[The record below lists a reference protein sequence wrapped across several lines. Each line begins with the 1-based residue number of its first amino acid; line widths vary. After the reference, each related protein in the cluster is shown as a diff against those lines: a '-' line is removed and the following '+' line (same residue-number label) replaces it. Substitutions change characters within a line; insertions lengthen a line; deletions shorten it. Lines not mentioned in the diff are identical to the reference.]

1 MHGGRS
7 FGISRSIESVT
18 PLSLII
24 ILQPIHLDWQ
34 KQNISPTS
42 PSSPQPA
49 QSRSANQAPAQ
60 LPAPSL
66 TISGTASVALT
77 LRRPK
82 SESLSWFHSY
92 LKPSHIKGI
101 ACCARVVIGLCSP
114 FHRRVADVLTD
125 WEWCGE
131 ESLRSSIPRLIGR
144 RPSGPRLPSADP
156 LGLQVQDAPAT

>member
-77 LRRPK
+77 LRRPRQ
-82 SESLSWFHSY
+82 ESLLCFDSCSE
-92 LKPSHIKGI
+92 PSHNGVM
-101 ACCARVVIGLCSP
+101 ACCSRLMLLYIAAAIYTPTSTDPCLCLFNVVP
-114 FHRRVADVLTD
+114 NKHR
-125 WEWCGE
+125 
-131 ESLRSSIPRLIGR
+131 S
-144 RPSGPRLPSADP
+144 
-156 LGLQVQDAPAT
+156 